1 MPLVAASDS
10 YKLPYVT
17 SEGGNKVAGK
27 IYIYQLDGKK
37 CLFRNNTLIQII
49 SRKIIPRNDYLSK
62 VVCNKNKE

>member
-27 IYIYQLDGKK
+27 IYIYQFYVKK
-37 CLFRNNTLIQII
+37 YVYSEII
-49 SRKIIPRNDYLSK
+49 H
-62 VVCNKNKE
+62 